1 MEKYSVPV
9 PWRIEYYKDARTP
22 YNNFLIL
29 LNLNENVK
37 LAIYGLRQADN
48 NVYLDKQSCKTI

>member
-1 MEKYSVPV
+1 MNSTQSQWKC
-9 PWRIEYYKDARTP
+9 
-22 YNNFLIL
+22 
-29 LNLNENVK
+29 K